1 MLAIYSNNLTSIYW
15 REHKDAATQ
24 FLPWETPSWGE
35 HCERWPGGL
44 EDTEGSP
51 PQRREHPSGVFKKDW
66 DDYNSFPSP
75 KGALL
80 PGGHSTLTSL
90 WPFLGLCSP
99 HFPTAFGDSGWCLCA
114 AAGKVNGSAPQPC
127 RRSFQAA
134 APWGRGFSGQAKQKL
149 NHYPLPNEWPLTCKG
164 PRTRSIILHFHPSP
178 HEIKG
183 RRRGREGG
191 RSMRWVSN
199 KNWSAFLASL
209 QFQVS

>member
-1 MLAIYSNNLTSIYW
+1 MPAIYSNNLTSIYW
-15 REHKDAATQ
+15 E
-24 FLPWETPSWGE
+24 ETPSGGE
-35 HCERWPGGL
+35 HCERWPGGW

-75 KGALL
+75 KGALP

-99 HFPTAFGDSGWCLCA
+99 HFPTVFGDSGWCLCA
-114 AAGKVNGSAPQPC
+114 AAEKANGSAPQPC

-134 APWGRGFSGQAKQKL
+134 APRGRGFSGQAKQKL
-149 NHYPLPNEWPLTCKG
+149 NHYPLSNEWPLTCKG
-164 PRTRSIILHFHPSP
+164 PRTHSIILHFHPFP

-183 RRRGREGG
+183 KRRGRGGG

-199 KNWSAFLASL
+199 KNWSAFLTSL
-209 QFQVS
+209 QFQVSWRTNQ